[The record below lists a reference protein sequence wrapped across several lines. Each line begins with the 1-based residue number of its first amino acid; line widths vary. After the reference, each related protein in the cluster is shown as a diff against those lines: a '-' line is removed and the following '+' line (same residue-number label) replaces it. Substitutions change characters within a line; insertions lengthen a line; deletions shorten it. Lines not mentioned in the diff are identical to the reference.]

1 MAIDFEI
8 SNSKKIKG
16 LKIIRPSIHI
26 EDRGEIWS
34 SYSKDLLGELLP
46 ENILFKHDKFST
58 SKKNVLR
65 GIHGDDKSWKMI
77 SCIQGSIMQV
87 VVDMRKTSETFLK
100 WESFKIG
107 DDNRLMI
114 LIPPNFGNAF
124 LVLSEIATYHYK
136 LAYEGK
142 YFDVEDQFTIPWN
155 DPRVGIRWPVDNP
168 ILSNRDKNEKI

>member
-1 MAIDFEI
+1 
-8 SNSKKIKG
+8 
-16 LKIIRPSIHI
+16 
-26 EDRGEIWS
+26 
-34 SYSKDLLGELLP
+34 
-46 ENILFKHDKFST
+46 
-58 SKKNVLR
+58 
-65 GIHGDDKSWKMI
+65 
-77 SCIQGSIMQV
+77 MQV

-124 LVLSEIATYHYK
+124 FVLSEIATYHYK

-155 DPRVGIRWPVDNP
+155 DPRIGIRWPVDNP